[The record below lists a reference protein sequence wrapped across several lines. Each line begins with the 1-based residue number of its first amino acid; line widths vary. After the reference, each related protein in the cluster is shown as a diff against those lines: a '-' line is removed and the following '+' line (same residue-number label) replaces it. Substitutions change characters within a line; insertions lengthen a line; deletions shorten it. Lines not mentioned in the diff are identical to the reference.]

1 MSKNDSFD
9 RVRGP
14 ELHLSATIDA
24 DDTVLVLGL
33 IGPESTDGDGDGD
46 TGEPTLVT
54 VDGILDDAAAE
65 QISASLAALGATGKH
80 GEVHRFPA
88 PASVPVELI
97 VTVGLGAATDLDDA
111 DKVRQAAGIVARSLD
126 GRDSVATTLSD
137 ANLAAAAEGFF
148 LGAYRFEEFRSDKSR
163 SKKAPL
169 SSVTLLVEERSKEAR
184 AELAHAAAVADCV
197 ALARDFVNTPPS
209 HLYPQEFADRA
220 RILAGGAG
228 LKVEILDDTELE
240 KNGYGGIV
248 GVGKGSSR
256 LPRLVRLTHNAGKDA
271 KTVALVGKGIT
282 FDSGGL
288 SLKSG
293 DGMMTM
299 KMDKGGGA
307 AVLAAMCALPAL
319 KVRQRVSAYVP
330 LTDNMPG
337 PDAQRPGDVF
347 TAHNGKTVEV
357 LNTDAEGRLVLA
369 DALSVAADAEP
380 DAIIDLATLTGAVMV
395 ALGQRIAGLMGNNT
409 DFSGQIS
416 DAAKWAGESVW
427 ELPLPEEYRSALDS
441 PVADLKNIGGD
452 RYGGALTAGLF
463 LSEFVPEGMPWAHL
477 DIAGTA
483 WSDSDTAE
491 AGKGGT
497 GFGVRTLLRLVER
510 FSVPAAG

>member
-169 SSVTLLVEERSKEAR
+169 SSVTRS
-184 AELAHAAAVADCV
+184 
-197 ALARDFVNTPPS
+197 
-209 HLYPQEFADRA
+209 
-220 RILAGGAG
+220 
-228 LKVEILDDTELE
+228 
-240 KNGYGGIV
+240 
-248 GVGKGSSR
+248 
-256 LPRLVRLTHNAGKDA
+256 
-271 KTVALVGKGIT
+271 
-282 FDSGGL
+282 
-288 SLKSG
+288 
-293 DGMMTM
+293 
-299 KMDKGGGA
+299 
-307 AVLAAMCALPAL
+307 
-319 KVRQRVSAYVP
+319 
-330 LTDNMPG
+330 
-337 PDAQRPGDVF
+337 
-347 TAHNGKTVEV
+347 
-357 LNTDAEGRLVLA
+357 
-369 DALSVAADAEP
+369 
-380 DAIIDLATLTGAVMV
+380 
-395 ALGQRIAGLMGNNT
+395 
-409 DFSGQIS
+409 
-416 DAAKWAGESVW
+416 
-427 ELPLPEEYRSALDS
+427 
-441 PVADLKNIGGD
+441 
-452 RYGGALTAGLF
+452 
-463 LSEFVPEGMPWAHL
+463 
-477 DIAGTA
+477 
-483 WSDSDTAE
+483 
-491 AGKGGT
+491 
-497 GFGVRTLLRLVER
+497 
-510 FSVPAAG
+510 

>member
-1 MSKNDSFD
+1 MGEAVAFARDLVNEP
-9 RVRGP
+9 GG
-14 ELHLSATIDA
+14 SAT
-24 DDTVLVLGL
+24 
-33 IGPESTDGDGDGD
+33 P
-46 TGEPTLVT
+46 
-54 VDGILDDAAAE
+54 
-65 QISASLAALGATGKH
+65 AAL
-80 GEVHRFPA
+80 
-88 PASVPVELI
+88 
-97 VTVGLGAATDLDDA
+97 
-111 DKVRQAAGIVARSLD
+111 
-126 GRDSVATTLSD
+126 
-137 ANLAAAAEGFF
+137 
-148 LGAYRFEEFRSDKSR
+148 
-163 SKKAPL
+163 
-169 SSVTLLVEERSKEAR
+169 
-184 AELAHAAAVADCV
+184 
-197 ALARDFVNTPPS
+197 
-209 HLYPQEFADRA
+209 
-220 RILAGGAG
+220 
-228 LKVEILDDTELE
+228 
-240 KNGYGGIV
+240 
-248 GVGKGSSR
+248 
-256 LPRLVRLTHNAGKDA
+256 A
-271 KTVALVGKGIT
+271 KTVAERAMAAGLGVKLMDEKAIAKAGMGGLIAVNKGSTQPPRFIQLTYQPSGGSKNSYGSGAHLALVGKGIT